1 MRSCWMRYVNN
12 SSSCTRCRFISV
24 MWGQFYHRRV
34 VMCVWFKQAF
44 NGAVWRLQW
53 ASCGCPED
61 RSPTAADSTRA
72 PPASSL
78 CAPPPPQ
85 TKRSSGC
92 ARSCA
97 RGFCG
102 LSHWWGTSW
111 SSSTCTRECAC
122 ARGLAPRTSTCCAS
136 RFLIWRL
143 LWGSRE
149 RRSWGAKMW
158 SHALLSC
165 ESHAGLHRKSAPQ
178 ELRLKFSGFK
188 ELSRCVHCCSC
199 CCL

>member
-1 MRSCWMRYVNN
+1 M
-12 SSSCTRCRFISV
+12 
-24 MWGQFYHRRV
+24 
-34 VMCVWFKQAF
+34 MCVWFKQAF
-44 NGAVWRLQW
+44 TGAVWRLQW

-61 RSPTAADSTRA
+61 RTPTAADSTRA

-78 CAPPPPQ
+78 CPPPPLVM
-85 TKRSSGC
+85 KRSSGC

-122 ARGLAPRTSTCCAS
+122 ARGSAPRTSTCCAS

-149 RRSWGAKMW
+149 RRSWGAKMCFP
-158 SHALLSC
+158 APLNC
-165 ESHAGLHRKSAPQ
+165 ESRADLHRKSAPQ
-178 ELRLKFSGFK
+178 VFQSVAQAAVCYKPLQCWELCSEMCPFLPNSVIHFK
-188 ELSRCVHCCSC
+188 PSYQ
-199 CCL
+199 